1 MTMPVRVVF
10 VCLGNICRS
19 PLAEGAFRHHV
30 ERAGLSHAFDIDS
43 AGTAGYHAG
52 EPPDPRSVQ
61 EAHRQGVDISRQRSR
76 KLMATDLETFDYV
89 LAMDRSN
96 LRNIQALAKGPARAQ
111 IGLMLAEGDSSRAE
125 VPDPYYGGEQGFTAV
140 WHMVDAATAALLK
153 RIRVERGL

>member
-1 MTMPVRVVF
+1 MTARIRVVF

-30 ERAGLSHAFDIDS
+30 ERAGLSHAFEIDS

-76 KLMATDLETFDYV
+76 KLVASDLDQFDYV

-96 LRNIQALAKGPARAQ
+96 QRNIQTLAKGAVRAE
-111 IGLMLAEGDSSRAE
+111 IGLMLAEGRSSRTE
-125 VPDPYYGGEQGFTAV
+125 VPDPYYGGDQGFSAV
-140 WHMVDAATAALLK
+140 WKMVDVATAALLE
-153 RIRVERGL
+153 RIRTERGL